1 MESLELIV
9 SSPVIVSGND
19 IKGEVFF
26 TVNEDIP
33 AKKLILLFTGKEK
46 TCFRKQSR
54 SGKYHKDYMGKAK
67 TVRIEVVLFE
77 CSEGILHKGQQKL
90 VFAMETPM
98 ELAGSF
104 ELDSPKAKG
113 SIQYFLKV
121 KIQDI
126 HMFSLAKTKQKIS
139 IIQSLPQVNSLLTEF
154 QTPLNACSCIYR
166 GYCQTTIELSNAY
179 FKPEDLIKIKITV
192 DNSQARVDINSL
204 ECILWLVC
212 RFISNENQIHFFR
225 KCVYLYQYNEGIK
238 YKDSIISP
246 KEFLLEI
253 PLKHPKIKL
262 DLCPVTLGRILQC
275 TYSLQVSIEYGNVI
289 HEEPDMQIPIC
300 VALDEVVGDDKEDR
314 RTIRITRE
322 SYEQ

>member
-9 SSPVIVSGND
+9 SSPVIVSGNE

-26 TVNEDIP
+26 CINEDIP
-33 AKKLILLFTGKEK
+33 AKKIILLFTGKEK
-46 TCFRKQSR
+46 TYFRKQSR
-54 SGKYHKDYMGKAK
+54 SGKYHKEYIGKAK

-77 CSEGILHKGQQKL
+77 CDDGILHKGQQKL
-90 VFAMETPM
+90 IFAMETP
-98 ELAGSF
+98 LDLSGSF

-121 KIQDI
+121 KVQDI
-126 HMFSLAKTKQKIS
+126 HMFSLAKAKQKIS
-139 IIQSLPQVNSLLTEF
+139 IIQSLPQVNSLTTEF

-166 GYCQTTIELSNAY
+166 GFCLTTIDLSSSY
-179 FKPEDLIKIKITV
+179 FQPEDLMKIKITV

-225 KCVYLYQYNEGIK
+225 KCVYLYQNNEGIK
-238 YKDSIISP
+238 YKDSKVTP
-246 KEFLLEI
+246 KEILLEI
-253 PLKHPKIKL
+253 PLKHPKINL
-262 DLCPVTLGRILQC
+262 SFCPVTLGRILQC
-275 TYSLQVSIEYGNVI
+275 TYSLQVSLEYGSVI
-289 HEEPDMQIPIC
+289 HEEPDMQIPIY
-300 VALDEVVGDDKEDR
+300 VALEEVEKEQKDDRK
-314 RTIRITRE
+314 TIRITRE